1 MQRLSSEQMAE
12 TALEAMRN
20 ARRLLDDAAVLAE
33 DDRLPSAF
41 MLVGLAADELGKHI
55 LVASFFSRIPD
66 DDDWRTF
73 WRRFRRH
80 TEKLGNSLMSS
91 WLGNLLTD
99 DPPPDPGHFHQQR
112 LAATYVDVA
121 ADGKIQTPAGTVT
134 RRMFDDSFDSIDREL
149 RYCESVLAKSS
160 PNQLAQVLE
169 SMRTSP
175 ERSLVAECIEK
186 HGQEAGMAFVI
197 AIRSGM
203 PTDQAIAFAQRAGA
217 VFTAVHKGSEMP
229 SQSVQQV

>member
-1 MQRLSSEQMAE
+1 MAE

-91 WLGNLLTD
+91 WLGNLLT
-99 DPPPDPGHFHQQR
+99 
-112 LAATYVDVA
+112 
-121 ADGKIQTPAGTVT
+121 
-134 RRMFDDSFDSIDREL
+134 
-149 RYCESVLAKSS
+149 
-160 PNQLAQVLE
+160 
-169 SMRTSP
+169 
-175 ERSLVAECIEK
+175 
-186 HGQEAGMAFVI
+186 
-197 AIRSGM
+197 
-203 PTDQAIAFAQRAGA
+203 
-217 VFTAVHKGSEMP
+217 
-229 SQSVQQV
+229 